1 MTTRCPPPP
10 RRLPTLHPG
19 DLFTPGR
26 FDVVR
31 IFRSAGTHAS
41 SWNEFRHFGP
51 VSSMR
56 FDHHP
61 RPRRHHPVR
70 AVMYAAAG
78 LPGTAADPLD
88 VAVLET
94 FGETGTITASQH
106 TRRLVTWTPT
116 RDLHLLDLS
125 TTTWLARARGNT
137 ALMSGPRGVARDWA
151 RAVWNAYPTVDGMA
165 WSSST
170 LPAGTSIVLFE
181 RAATALPAHPTINVS
196 LGDQRMTPA
205 LARIASDYGLLLV

>member
-1 MTTRCPPPP
+1 MHGEPDSSPWSVATGNVRWEGSARV
-10 RRLPTLHPG
+10 RR
-19 DLFTPGR
+19 
-26 FDVVR
+26 
-31 IFRSAGTHAS
+31 
-41 SWNEFRHFGP
+41 
-51 VSSMR
+51 
-56 FDHHP
+56 
-61 RPRRHHPVR
+61 
-70 AVMYAAAG
+70 AG

-88 VAVLET
+88 VAVLEM